1 MNTIFTN
8 NLKRIREGCTELLVP
23 KASLEEKVPPHY
35 PAFFNPLAKLN
46 RDISMYLYKAF
57 LTYKESSEEITF
69 ADALGGIGS
78 RGLRVAVEIPRVS
91 QIFINDINQSAISIS
106 RISAA
111 LNSITEKC
119 IFSTMDVCEF
129 LISHNSTPTNKRF
142 SIIDLDP
149 FGSPAPFVD
158 CILRSIQNEG
168 LISITA
174 TDTAVLSGKYQ
185 KTCLRKYYGI
195 SLNTVY
201 SNETAIRLLLSSI
214 ALTAARLGI
223 SISPIFVHS
232 NRHYLRVY
240 IKVFFSN
247 TLANETFANIGL
259 IEHCFKCQNRQ
270 SIKSLTDSNLCKIC
284 NSKTSIAGQLWIG
297 NFYDKQLISVINQYL
312 VEDGSEKGELK
323 QIQKIFTTCLDE
335 LDGIPYY
342 FSIDEIS
349 SILKTVPMK
358 LSVII
363 EKMSS
368 SGFRASKT
376 ILNPAGFKTN
386 ASIVDILSILKN

>member
-1 MNTIFTN
+1 M
-8 NLKRIREGCTELLVP
+8 
-23 KASLEEKVPPHY
+23 
-35 PAFFNPLAKLN
+35 
-46 RDISMYLYKAF
+46 
-57 LTYKESSEEITF
+57 
-69 ADALGGIGS
+69 
-78 RGLRVAVEIPRVS
+78 
-91 QIFINDINQSAISIS
+91 
-106 RISAA
+106 
-111 LNSITEKC
+111 
-119 IFSTMDVCEF
+119 
-129 LISHNSTPTNKRF
+129 
-142 SIIDLDP
+142 
-149 FGSPAPFVD
+149 
-158 CILRSIQNEG
+158 
-168 LISITA
+168 
-174 TDTAVLSGKYQ
+174 
-185 KTCLRKYYGI
+185 
-195 SLNTVY
+195 
-201 SNETAIRLLLSSI
+201 
-214 ALTAARLGI
+214 
-223 SISPIFVHS
+223 
-232 NRHYLRVY
+232 
-240 IKVFFSN
+240 
-247 TLANETFANIGL
+247 
-259 IEHCFKCQNRQ
+259 
-270 SIKSLTDSNLCKIC
+270 TDSNLCKIC